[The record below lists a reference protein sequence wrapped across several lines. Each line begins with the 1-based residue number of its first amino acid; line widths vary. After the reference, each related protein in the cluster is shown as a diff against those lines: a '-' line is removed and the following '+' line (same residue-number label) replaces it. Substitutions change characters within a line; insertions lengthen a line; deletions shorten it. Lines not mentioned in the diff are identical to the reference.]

1 MARARPLI
9 PTSAPRRSSPPS
21 LQARL
26 DEHGLILLFDGN
38 CGLCDRAV
46 QWVLRR
52 DADGTMRFAPLQSA
66 LGREALARLPELAGV
81 DTMILL
87 HRNGAWVRSTAVLE
101 TARYVGGIWGVA
113 VLGYLV
119 PRPLRDWLYDQ
130 VAVRRLAMFGRV
142 ERCSVPTEQQ
152 RERFFLK

>member
-1 MARARPLI
+1 MI
-9 PTSAPRRSSPPS
+9 PTTAPRRAPAPS

-26 DEHGLILLFDGN
+26 DEHGHILLFDGD

-52 DADGTMRFAPLQSA
+52 DEGGTMRFAPLQST
-66 LGREALARLPELAGV
+66 LGKEALARLPELAGV
-81 DTMILL
+81 DSMILL
-87 HRNGAWVRSTAVLE
+87 HRDGAWIRSTAVLE
-101 TARYVGGIWGVA
+101 TARYVGGIWSLA

-119 PRPLRDWLYDQ
+119 PRALRDWVYDQ
-130 VAVRRLAMFGRV
+130 VAKRRLALFGRV
-142 ERCSVPTEQQ
+142 ESCSVPTAQQ